1 VKYACRGIEEKR
13 EMPGVDMSASL
24 GLLTVKNDM
33 GIDISLGVR
42 MGVG

>member
-1 VKYACRGIEEKR
+1 
-13 EMPGVDMSASL
+13 MPGMDMSASL